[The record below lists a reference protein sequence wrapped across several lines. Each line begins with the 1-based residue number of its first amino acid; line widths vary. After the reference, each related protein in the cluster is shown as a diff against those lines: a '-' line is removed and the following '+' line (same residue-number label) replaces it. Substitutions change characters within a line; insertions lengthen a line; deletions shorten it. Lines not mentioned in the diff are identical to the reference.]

1 MQQPI
6 IIRYGELALK
16 SNYVRRQFIRRL
28 VHNIEAAFLVE
39 KKSCMIDAEWGR
51 LFLFSDDLDSAKL
64 ILKRIMGIT
73 SFSPATQ
80 SSSDPEDIVK
90 TSVEIAQAVLDEN
103 TSFAVRAQRTGNHDY
118 SSQDMAKRLGSAL
131 VEKFGSS
138 VDLSSPDVEIG
149 LEIRNNSAYHFFE
162 RVIGVGGLPL
172 GTQGT
177 VLCEIYC
184 PSDLLAAWFLARR
197 GCMPILQLK
206 NSDCLAKA
214 ISFANHW
221 FLNQDLIVD
230 SDDSLGSLSSKCT
243 PQALVVGLR
252 LSKKDALRIIQSKKQ
267 QSSLP
272 LLTPLVG
279 LSDDEIHCR
288 LETIG
293 V

>member
-28 VHNIEAAFLVE
+28 VHNIEAAFIFE
-39 KKSCMIDAEWGR
+39 KKSCMIEAEWGR

-73 SFSPATQ
+73 SFSPATY
-80 SSSDPEDIVK
+80 SSSDADDIIK
-90 TSVEIAQAVLDEN
+90 TSVDIAQEVLDEK

-118 SSQDMAKRLGSAL
+118 TSQDMARRLGSAL
-131 VEKFGSS
+131 VEKFHSP
-138 VDLSSPDVEIG
+138 VDLTNPDVEIG
-149 LEIRNNSAYHFFE
+149 LDIRNNSAYHFFE
-162 RVIGVGGLPL
+162 KISGVGGLPL

-177 VLCEIYC
+177 VLCEIC
-184 PSDLLAAWFLARR
+184 CASDLLAAWFLARR

-206 NSDCLAKA
+206 NSDCKSEA
-214 ISFANHW
+214 IRFANHW
-221 FLNQDLIVD
+221 FLNRNLIVD
-230 SDDSLGSLSSKCT
+230 DDVSLSSLGSKFK
-243 PQALVVGLR
+243 PQALVVGMR
-252 LSKKDALRIIQSKKQ
+252 LINKDALEAIQLKKQ

-279 LSDDEIHCR
+279 LSDEEINSR
-288 LETIG
+288 LKAIG

>member
-28 VHNIEAAFLVE
+28 VHNIETAFLVE

-51 LFLFSDDLDSAKL
+51 LFLFSDDLDSAKE

-80 SSSDPEDIVK
+80 SSSDPEDIIK
-90 TSVEIAQAVLDEN
+90 TSVKIAQGVLDET

-118 SSQDMAKRLGSAL
+118 SSQDIAKRLGSAL
-131 VEKFGSS
+131 VEKFGSP
-138 VDLSSPDVEIG
+138 VNLSTPCVEIG

-162 RVIGVGGLPL
+162 KILGVGGLPL

-184 PSDLLAAWFLARR
+184 ASDLLAAWFLARR

-206 NSDCLAKA
+206 NSDCMSKA
-214 ISFANHW
+214 VRFANRW

-230 SDDSLGSLSSKCT
+230 SDDSLDSISSKFK

-252 LSKKDALRIIQSKKQ
+252 LSKKDALKTIQSKKQ